1 MYLWRT
7 QNHLISSLWIT
18 NPLEENKKDKSV
30 IGQSYCAITIKT
42 KLYSSKGMV
51 SRTRHISAIKK
62 TIKVVKWYLKTRILN
77 TLKNIL
83 RLKIQFWHQ
92 NFTIFSGNPGN
103 QSFSPQIFLTIFLVK
118 SKQLKS
124 SKPQHFHEFSPKT
137 IRQFFSGNQ
146 SWFFGHCHSSFQ
158 LYKQSSKN
166 SPIQN

>member
-51 SRTRHISAIKK
+51 LRTRHISAIKK

-83 RLKIQFWHQ
+83 RLKNSILTSKLYNFLGKSKFFTPNFFDNFSREIKTAKKFKTAAFSRVFTQ
-92 NFTIFSGNPGN
+92 NNSI
-103 QSFSPQIFLTIFLVK
+103 IFLGK
-118 SKQLKS
+118 SKLN
-124 SKPQHFHEFSPKT
+124 FWT
-137 IRQFFSGNQ
+137 
-146 SWFFGHCHSSFQ
+146 
-158 LYKQSSKN
+158 KN
-166 SPIQN
+166 EDFLQCGY